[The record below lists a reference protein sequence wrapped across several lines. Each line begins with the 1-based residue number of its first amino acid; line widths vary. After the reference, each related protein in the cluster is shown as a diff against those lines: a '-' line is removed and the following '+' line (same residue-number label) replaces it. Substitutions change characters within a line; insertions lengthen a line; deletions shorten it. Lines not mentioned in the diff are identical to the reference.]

1 MIIKAFYM
9 LDGDV
14 LKSVRF
20 EANSDHQPEDIKV
33 IYANAPEKWDE
44 CVWDHGSVKPMR
56 KKRSV
61 KVVEEVKLDDKIADD
76 NSE

>member
-1 MIIKAFYM
+1 MSIIKATYYHNGNKIGTIKFDNQD
-9 LDGDV
+9 DGYE
-14 LKSVRF
+14 KKI
-20 EANSDHQPEDIKV
+20 H
-33 IYANAPEKWDE
+33 ANAPSKWDE

-61 KVVEEVKLDDKIADD
+61 KVVEEVKLDDEIADD